1 MHEGTDEVALDLAE
15 AARELGVH
23 YQTAYRWV
31 REGALRAVKVGK
43 SYRVERRDLDRFTQR
58 RERGTA
64 PRPIQVR
71 DWDHQVERLYAALRE
86 GQERVAN
93 ELVDRL
99 VGGGVSP
106 VELCDELIAPALHR
120 IGEEWA
126 SGVNTVA
133 DEHRA
138 TAICERL
145 LARLPARRTRVR
157 GTVVVAAPA
166 GEHHALPAHMAA
178 IALRHDGW
186 RVHDL
191 STDVP
196 SGDLAAFLQRER
208 PGLLVLSTTMPN
220 PDATATAGRAADE
233 LAIPVLVGG
242 PGRRLDELVGAAR
255 GI

>member
-1 MHEGTDEVALDLAE
+1 A
-15 AARELGVH
+15 
-23 YQTAYRWV
+23 
-31 REGALRAVKVGK
+31 
-43 SYRVERRDLDRFTQR
+43 QR
-58 RERGTA
+58 RERGTP

-71 DWDHQVERLYAALRE
+71 DWDHQVERLYAALR
-86 GQERVAN
+86 GGDERAAN

-99 VGGGVSP
+99 AGSGVSP
-106 VELCDELIAPALHR
+106 VELWDEVLAPALRR

-145 LARLPARRTRVR
+145 LARLPARRTRGRGTGDGAPPTGGRPPPRLPGGRTRVR

-178 IALRHDGW
+178 IALRYDGG
-186 RVHDL
+186 RVPAR

-196 SGDLAAFLQRER
+196 SGDLAVFLQRER
-208 PGLLVLSTTMPN
+208 PELLVLSTTMPN
-220 PDATATAGRAADE
+220 PDATATARRAADE
-233 LAIPVLVGG
+233 LA
-242 PGRRLDELVGAAR
+242 
-255 GI
+255 